1 VRQPHGHTYDRRVAP
16 VWFGVAAGALLLVVA
31 LIWRPSALGRTILLV
46 LGGAALVAAAG
57 GFVVAEARYDQCE
70 EDRAVS
76 AHGDLITCHRTV
88 TGSTRTGGELAR
100 RPVPNAPP
108 GREITLESPA
118 FGFAAMLPR
127 STGCLGANE
136 PPPLRWHRLPAGTK
150 AQAIVLAEEARPEV
164 VRWIVTDLPPG
175 LRRLEGD
182 GADLGRLLPNSLGV
196 RGYSGPCAPPG
207 EDLAVAFTFHVYALD
222 RPLRLAGNTSLD
234 EAFDAINA
242 ATVAEGELS
251 GGYDPR

>member
-1 VRQPHGHTYDRRVAP
+1 VAP
-16 VWFGVAAGALLLVVA
+16 VWVGGAAGVLSVAVALL
-31 LIWRPSALGRTILLV
+31 WRPPTLLRWVLLG
-46 LGGAALVAAAG
+46 LGGAALLAAAG

-76 AHGDLITCHRTV
+76 THGDLISCHRTL

-118 FGFAAMLPR
+118 FAFAAMLPR

-136 PPPLRWHRLPAGTK
+136 PPPLRWNGVPAGTK
-150 AQAIVLAEEARPEV
+150 AQAIVLAEEARPAV
-164 VRWIVTDLPPG
+164 VRWILTDLPPG
-175 LRRLEGD
+175 VRRLDGD
-182 GADLGRLLPNSLGV
+182 GGEVGRLLPNSLGV
-196 RGYSGPCAPPG
+196 RGYSGPCVPPG

-222 RPLRLAGNTSLD
+222 RPLRLADDASLD
-234 EAFDAINA
+234 EAFDALNA
-242 ATVAEGELS
+242 TSVAEGELT